1 MAKFSGVIPPV
12 VSPLKTPD
20 SLDLEAVDRI
30 VEHLIGGGVSGLFVL
45 GTTGEGP
52 SLSYQIRYEMVERVC
67 ERVNGRVSVLV
78 GVTDSCFAESLA
90 LAEHAATCG
99 ASAIVAAAPFY
110 FEVSQSALQDWFTEL
125 ADKSPLPVMLYNM
138 PSCVGVNLDLSLVEN
153 LSRHANVAGIKDSS
167 GNWAYFQELCDQH
180 RDREDFVI
188 FMGPEELLAE
198 AVEAGA
204 DGGVCGGANLLPLVY
219 TRLYHAAV
227 RGDSV
232 EIAQGKAAIA
242 DMFASV
248 YREDN
253 GQMKLIPGLKTAMED
268 CGLCSRQV
276 ALPLHAV
283 SESHAQRI
291 HTSMPR
297 LLAACEYLSA
307 SQASSRME
315 SRPL

>member
-12 VSPLKTPD
+12 VSPMKTPD
-20 SLDLEAVDRI
+20 ALDLEAVDRVI
-30 VEHLIGGGVSGLFVL
+30 EHLIGGGVSGLFVL

-52 SLSYQIRYEMVERVC
+52 SLTYQMRYEMVERAC
-67 ERVNGRVSVLV
+67 ERANGRVPVLV

-125 ADKSPLPVMLYNM
+125 ADRSPLPVMLYNM
-138 PSCVGVNLDLSLVEN
+138 PSCVGVNLDLAIVDN
-153 LSRHANVAGIKDSS
+153 LSRHANIAGIKDSS
-167 GNWAYFQELCDQH
+167 GNWDYFQQLCDQH
-180 RDREDFVI
+180 RDRDDFVI

-227 RGDSV
+227 RADAV
-232 EIAQGKAAIA
+232 EIAQCKAAIA

-253 GQMKLIPGLKTAMED
+253 GQMKLIPGLKTAMEE
-268 CGLCSRQV
+268 CGLCSRKV
-276 ALPLHAV
+276 ALPLNSV
-283 SESHAQRI
+283 SESHAHRI
-291 HTSMPR
+291 RTSLPR
-297 LLAACEYLSA
+297 LLAACEF
-307 SQASSRME
+307 SSGVKK
-315 SRPL
+315 

>member
-12 VSPLKTPD
+12 VSPMKSPD
-20 SLDLEAVDRI
+20 ALDLVAIDR
-30 VEHLIGGGVSGLFVL
+30 VLEHLIGGGVSGLFVL

-52 SLSYQIRYEMVERVC
+52 SLTYQMRYEMVERVC
-67 ERVNGRVSVLV
+67 ERVNGRVPVLV

-90 LAEHAATCG
+90 LAEHAAACG

-125 ADKSPLPVMLYNM
+125 ADRSSLPVMLYNM
-138 PSCVGVNLDLSLVEN
+138 PSCVGVNLDLSIVDN
-153 LSRHANVAGIKDSS
+153 LSRHANIAGIKDSS
-167 GNWAYFQELCDQH
+167 GNWEYFQQLCDQH
-180 RDREDFVI
+180 RDRDDFVI

-227 RGDSV
+227 RKDAA
-232 EIAQGKAAIA
+232 EIAQCKAAIA

-248 YREDN
+248 YRDDN
-253 GQMKLIPGLKTAMED
+253 GQMKLIPGLKTAMEE

-276 ALPLHAV
+276 ALPLSSV
-283 SESHAQRI
+283 TESHAQRI
-291 HTSMPR
+291 RGSLPR
-297 LLAACEYLSA
+297 LLAACEFSA
-307 SQASSRME
+307 TVKK
-315 SRPL
+315 